1 MKKLIILI
9 IGLMLILLACRS
21 AASGTVFP
29 MPTTMLP
36 SIEPTNLPT
45 LASEP
50 TNSSTQASQLKSFPG
65 ANCCKARAVEAGD
78 YDLPAWMDLPLTM
91 DVGEGWSVLN
101 EEKARL
107 FLLAGKGRNEY
118 NDPSQVLVFIVISD
132 GDPHDTLNSIKNSP
146 ELTPKS
152 ELIEATI
159 AGFSGWQFDATAKP
173 NPGYEGDRN
182 ADIPPGVQF
191 LPAINQYLT
200 PGFLWTTWTAEPRL
214 RFVALNAGEQMLL
227 LEIES
232 PPAEFDA
239 FAREAEQVLQT
250 LELPK

>member
-1 MKKLIILI
+1 MKRLITLNSM
-9 IGLMLILLACRS
+9 LMLTLVACS
-21 AASGTVFP
+21 STVSGTVP
-29 MPTTMLP
+29 PISATMLP
-36 SIEPTNLPT
+36 SIVPTNMPMPV
-45 LASEP
+45 SEP
-50 TNSSTQASQLKSFPG
+50 KNPSTQASQFKSFPR
-65 ANCCKARAVEAGD
+65 ANCCKARAVEEGD
-78 YDLPAWMDLPLTM
+78 YDLPAWLDLPLTI

-107 FLLAGKGRNEY
+107 FLFAGKGRNEF
-118 NDPSQVLVFIVISD
+118 NDPSQVLVFIVIPD
-132 GDPHDTLNSIKNSP
+132 ADPQEILNTIRNSP
-146 ELTPKS
+146 ELIPDDIVET
-152 ELIEATI
+152 TI
-159 AGFSGWQFDATAKP
+159 ARFSGWQFDATAKP

-191 LPAINQYLT
+191 LPAINQYFT

-214 RFVALNAGEQMLL
+214 RFVVLNAGEQMLL

-250 LELPK
+250 LKLPK